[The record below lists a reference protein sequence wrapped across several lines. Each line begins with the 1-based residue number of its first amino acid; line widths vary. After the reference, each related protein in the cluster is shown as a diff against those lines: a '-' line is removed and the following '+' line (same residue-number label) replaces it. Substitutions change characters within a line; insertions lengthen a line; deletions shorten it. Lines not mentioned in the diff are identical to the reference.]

1 MWTQFGRIV
10 NRGFFYGP
18 WLPVYGVGSVLLY
31 QLLSPIRKRP
41 FAVFFLSGVLGSLTE
56 LIIGL
61 TLDTYWN
68 LHYWDYT
75 GLPLSVGSYVCLYS
89 FLGFC
94 FAGHIWVCYLSAWLK
109 KCFFHLPVKFRRL
122 SVSVLTLIFLTDF
135 CYSIFHPNQGEGIT
149 FSFSLVSYT
158 FGL

>member
-1 MWTQFGRIV
+1 MWTRYTAFF

-18 WLPVYGVGSVLLY
+18 WLPVYGIGAVFLY
-31 QLLSPIRKRP
+31 LILSPLRKKP
-41 FAVFFLSGVLGSLTE
+41 LAVFFLSGVLGSLTE

-61 TLDTYWN
+61 TLDTYWDMR
-68 LHYWDYT
+68 YWDYSDQ
-75 GLPLSVGSYVCLYS
+75 LLAIGSYVCLYS

-94 FAGHIWVCYLSAWLK
+94 LAGCLWVCFAVPRLRKLFFRFPRKIRTLLVTVLCLFFLADL
-109 KCFFHLPVKFRRL
+109 CFALLR
-122 SVSVLTLIFLTDF
+122 
-135 CYSIFHPNQGEGIT
+135 PNQGEGIT